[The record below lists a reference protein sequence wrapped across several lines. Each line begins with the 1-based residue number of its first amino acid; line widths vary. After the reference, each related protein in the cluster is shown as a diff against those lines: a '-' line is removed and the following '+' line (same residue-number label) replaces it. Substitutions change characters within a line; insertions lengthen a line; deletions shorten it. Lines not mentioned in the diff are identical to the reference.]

1 MVRMDHR
8 DLVEVIREEFERHTL
23 RQLHWVRSSTSPDF
37 ETLCRHPMWDVRCRK
52 KSLQPPM
59 ISIGR
64 QTHAICPMAYLGF
77 WRSCGA
83 SWGDVPTPFSW
94 CWVSAVRIA
103 LLPKDQGHVFCFKSV
118 LQFLFIPR
126 NLGPIPGMEW
136 NWPISTTPGMNIP
149 GYSRNITWFF
159 LARSDWSKFCQAF

>member
-1 MVRMDHR
+1 MLYMDHTSNPCFLVIFCCHLSKPVIDSSWSPSQTTWDSGR
-8 DLVEVIREEFERHTL
+8 YANDLLRYRIGVLVSWSIAIVHVNKIKLNYESVQVCTVSLNEFMSDIKEH
-23 RQLHWVRSSTSPDF
+23 SEDKA
-37 ETLCRHPMWDVRCRK
+37 E
-52 KSLQPPM
+52 
-59 ISIGR
+59 
-64 QTHAICPMAYLGF
+64 YLGIRLYNSGGF
-77 WRSCGA
+77 
-83 SWGDVPTPFSW
+83 DY
-94 CWVSAVRIA
+94 
-103 LLPKDQGHVFCFKSV
+103 LPSV